1 MQSRKRRRTRR
12 DKEEEK
18 NLIAVRAK
26 LWLEINGKPF
36 FGEGRVQLLKG
47 IDKYGS
53 INQAAKAAN
62 MSYRRAWSYLHA
74 MEKRLGIK
82 MLNTRVGG
90 PNGGGTELSKE
101 AREFLQRFEEISS
114 DLEKFV
120 EKEFAGFF
128 NDEAL
133 CYNA

>member
-1 MQSRKRRRTRR
+1 MQSRKRRRIRK
-12 DKEEEK
+12 DKGEEE

-62 MSYRRAWSYLHA
+62 IPYRRAWSYLHA

-90 PNGGGTELSKE
+90 SHGGGTELSKE
-101 AREFLQRFEEISS
+101 AKEFLQKFEQISS
-114 DLEKFV
+114 NLEKFV
-120 EKEFAGFF
+120 EKEFTGFF

-133 CYNA
+133 CYHA